1 MSEKVLIPALLFT
14 VLSPGIF
21 SSKMT
26 TSAQA
31 VGLHALLFI
40 ASYWAIAK
48 ALGIKI
54 VKTDLIVPTV
64 LFLLLSPGILLTI
77 PPGGKGLFMS
87 GETSLAAILAHTLVF
102 AVIFVLLRNK
112 FPQFY

>member
-1 MSEKVLIPALLFT
+1 MSEKVLIPSLLFT

-26 TSAQA
+26 TSAQT
-31 VGLHALLFI
+31 VGLHALLFM

-48 ALGIKI
+48 VLGINI

-77 PPGGKGLFMS
+77 PAGEKGFFVS
-87 GETSLAAILAHTLVF
+87 GETSLAAVLTHTLVF
-102 AVIFVLLRNK
+102 AVIFVFLRNK